1 MTALQRT
8 TTLSAPAEQVFAFV
22 TNPDNFSEYVADYS
36 NGRVT
41 SDRSTGLGSAF
52 SWSSKLGPVVLEA
65 EERVVDWEEPRRVV
79 YEGTLAGVTFR
90 SRMDVD
96 DHEGGSALRV
106 SVDYS
111 VPASRGGRA
120 VETVLRPMIAR
131 DIRRSLERLVGR
143 FGSPDDEPSKDEL
156 VSIYRRHASSYDTSV
171 QLYRLLGF
179 RLESYRRMAVDAL
192 ELKPG
197 DTVVEIGC
205 GTGENFGLLHQ
216 RVGPSGRII
225 GVDLTDAMLEQ
236 ARRKGKA
243 RGYDNLQLVCSDA
256 ARFEFPEKVD
266 AILSTLALTHCPEY
280 DTVIE
285 RGAAALAPTGR
296 WVVLDMKMPARWPSW
311 VMGIGLALCRP
322 FGVTLGAASRHPWE
336 SMQKHLAHTRMLELY
351 FGLAY
356 LCVGS
361 NEAARPG

>member
-1 MTALQRT
+1 MTALQQQ
-8 TTLSAPAEQVFAFV
+8 TTLAAPAEQVFAFV
-22 TNPDNFSEYVADYS
+22 TNPDNFSAYVADYT

-41 SDRSTGLGSAF
+41 SEHSTGLGSAF
-52 SWSSKLGPVVLEA
+52 RWTSKMGPLSLEA

-79 YEGTLAGVTFR
+79 YEGQLAGVTFR

-96 DHEGGSALRV
+96 ERDGGSELRV

-111 VPASRGGRA
+111 VPLSRGGRA
-120 VETVLRPMIAR
+120 VETMLQPLIAR
-131 DIRRSLERLVGR
+131 DIQRSLQQLVGR

-156 VSIYRRHASSYDTSV
+156 VSIYRRHANSYDYSV

-179 RLESYRRMAVDAL
+179 RLQTYRRMAVDAL
-192 ELKPG
+192 ELQPG

-205 GTGENFGLLHQ
+205 GTGENFGLLHD

-236 ARRKGKA
+236 AARKGRT
-243 RGYDNLQLVCSDA
+243 RGYENLQLVCSDA
-256 ARFEFPEKVD
+256 ARFDFPDKVD

-280 DTVIE
+280 DTVIK
-285 RGAAALAPTGR
+285 RGAAALEPSGR
-296 WVVLDMKMPARWPSW
+296 WAVLDMKMPERWPSW
-311 VMGIGLALCRP
+311 VLDVGLALCRP

-336 SMQKHLAHTRMLELY
+336 SMQNHLAHTRMRELY

-361 NEAARPG
+361 NEPFRAR